1 VLDFPGATA
10 AVEAAGHNDAEKL
23 GAAGLI
29 APEGHVN
36 TGSQATSGG
45 NGGNQPIGDP
55 QQQGALQQG
64 LERHKGAII

>member
-1 VLDFPGATA
+1 VLDFPGAAA

-23 GAAGLI
+23 GTAGLI

-36 TGSQATSGG
+36 PRSQATPRGDGG
-45 NGGNQPIGDP
+45 DQPIRNP